1 MKLLVYISIGFIL
14 KTIKN
19 DMFIKIL
26 YFIVIGD
33 YMTKEQINIFL
44 EKEEIEEIEKIGVK
58 DLRTRPNIL
67 FYLIQLGMRHY
78 KKGDRL

>member
-44 EKEEIEEIEKIGVK
+44 EKEEIEKIGVK